1 MKNRLSHLP
10 HLSRLSRSTVQFLQ
24 AVFLVAALG
33 ILLSSCDRLRATP
46 INEVT
51 ASPAN
56 FDGKEVVLHGVVT
69 ELTRIPLI
77 EMKSFVLKDDSGE
90 IAILTDHDLPKR
102 GQELSVK
109 VKVQNLAIINGEPL
123 GTTIT
128 EIERHEWAIKDWIN
142 QTVSQA
148 ASNLSRLIK

>member
-1 MKNRLSHLP
+1 MKN
-10 HLSRLSRSTVQFLQ
+10 HLSRLSRRTAQFLQ

-33 ILLSSCDRLRATP
+33 ILLGSCDRLRATP
-46 INEVT
+46 INEVNT
-51 ASPAN
+51 SPAN
-56 FDGKEVVLHGVVT
+56 FDGKEVVFHGVVT

-77 EMKSFVLKDDSGE
+77 DMKSFILKDESGE
-90 IAILTDHDLPKR
+90 IAILTDHDLPKS

-128 EIERHEWAIKDWIN
+128 EIERQEWTIKDWIN
-142 QTVSQA
+142 RTVSQA
-148 ASNLSRLIK
+148 ASNLPRLIK

>member
-1 MKNRLSHLP
+1 MKNRLP
-10 HLSRLSRSTVQFLQ
+10 HLSHLSRRTVQFLQ

-33 ILLSSCDRLRATP
+33 ILLGSCDRLRATP
-46 INEVT
+46 INEVNT
-51 ASPAN
+51 SPAN

-77 EMKSFVLKDDSGE
+77 DMKSFVLKDDSGE
-90 IAILTDHDLPKR
+90 IAILTHHDLPKS

>member
-1 MKNRLSHLP
+1 LKNRLSHL
-10 HLSRLSRSTVQFLQ
+10 SRLSRRTAQFLQ
-24 AVFLVAALG
+24 VVFPVFLVAALG
-33 ILLSSCDRLRATP
+33 VLLGSCDRLRATP
-46 INEVT
+46 INEVNT
-51 ASPAN
+51 SPAN

-77 EMKSFVLKDDSGE
+77 DMKSFVLKDDSGE
-90 IAILTDHDLPKR
+90 IAILTDHDLPKS

-128 EIERHEWAIKDWIN
+128 EIERHEWAVKDWIN

>member
-1 MKNRLSHLP
+1 MKNRLP
-10 HLSRLSRSTVQFLQ
+10 HLSRLSRRTAQFLQ

-33 ILLSSCDRLRATP
+33 ILLGSCDRLRATP
-46 INEVT
+46 INEVNT
-51 ASPAN
+51 SPAN

-77 EMKSFVLKDDSGE
+77 DMKSFVLKDESGE
-90 IAILTDHDLPKR
+90 IPILTDHDLPKS

>member
-1 MKNRLSHLP
+1 MKNRLP
-10 HLSRLSRSTVQFLQ
+10 QLSRLSRRTAQFLQ

-33 ILLSSCDRLRATP
+33 ILLGSCDRLRATP
-46 INEVT
+46 INAVT
-51 ASPAN
+51 TSPAN
-56 FDGKEVVLHGVVT
+56 FDGKEVALHGVVT

-77 EMKSFVLKDDSGE
+77 DMKSFVLKDDSGE
-90 IAILTDHDLPKR
+90 IAILTDHDLPKS

>member
-1 MKNRLSHLP
+1 MKNRLP
-10 HLSRLSRSTVQFLQ
+10 HLSHLSRRTVQFLQ

-33 ILLSSCDRLRATP
+33 ILLGGCDRLRATP

-77 EMKSFVLKDDSGE
+77 DMKSFVLKDESGE
-90 IAILTDHDLPKR
+90 IAILTDHDLPKS

>member
-1 MKNRLSHLP
+1 M
-10 HLSRLSRSTVQFLQ
+10 SRLSRRTAQFLQ

-33 ILLSSCDRLRATP
+33 ILLGSCDRLRATP
-46 INEVT
+46 INEVNT
-51 ASPAN
+51 SPAN
-56 FDGKEVVLHGVVT
+56 FDGKEVVFHGVVT

-77 EMKSFVLKDDSGE
+77 DMKSFILKDESGE
-90 IAILTDHDLPKR
+90 IAILTDHDLPKS

-128 EIERHEWAIKDWIN
+128 EIERQEWTIKDWIN
-142 QTVSQA
+142 RTVSQA
-148 ASNLSRLIK
+148 ASNLPRLIK

>member
-1 MKNRLSHLP
+1 MKN
-10 HLSRLSRSTVQFLQ
+10 HLSRLSRRTAQFLQ

-33 ILLSSCDRLRATP
+33 ILLGSCDRLRATP
-46 INEVT
+46 INEVNT
-51 ASPAN
+51 SPAN
-56 FDGKEVVLHGVVT
+56 FDGKEVVFHGVVT

-77 EMKSFVLKDDSGE
+77 DMKSFILKDESGE
-90 IAILTDHDLPKR
+90 IAILTDHDLPKS

-128 EIERHEWAIKDWIN
+128 EIERQEWAIKDWIN
-142 QTVSQA
+142 RTVSQA
-148 ASNLSRLIK
+148 ASNLPRLIK

>member
-1 MKNRLSHLP
+1 M
-10 HLSRLSRSTVQFLQ
+10 SRLSRRTAQFLQ

-33 ILLSSCDRLRATP
+33 ILLGSCDRLRATP
-46 INEVT
+46 INEVNT
-51 ASPAN
+51 SPAN
-56 FDGKEVVLHGVVT
+56 FDGKEVVFHGVVT

-77 EMKSFVLKDDSGE
+77 DMKSFILKDESGE
-90 IAILTDHDLPKR
+90 IAILTDHDLPKS

-128 EIERHEWAIKDWIN
+128 EIERQEWAIKDWIN
-142 QTVSQA
+142 RTVSQA
-148 ASNLSRLIK
+148 ASNLPRLIK

>member
-1 MKNRLSHLP
+1 MP
-10 HLSRLSRSTVQFLQ
+10 HLSRLSRRTVQFLQ
-24 AVFLVAALG
+24 AVFLVTALG
-33 ILLSSCDRLRATP
+33 ILLGSCDRLRATP
-46 INEVT
+46 INEV
-51 ASPAN
+51 AVSPAN

-77 EMKSFVLKDDSGE
+77 DMKSFVLKDDSGQ
-90 IAILTDHDLPKR
+90 IAILTDHGLPKS

-123 GTTIT
+123 GTTVM